1 MNNDF
6 LQKVNEEISVEE
18 NAQLTNP
25 DKMELA
31 PEVRAALIDEILD
44 LHHEYEYKS
53 TTYGVEK
60 VVDAWWENKGRAM
73 TQLFGNHPNYVPGKF
88 QIVFDSDYNREIDT
102 SIVLEF
108 LNWVFNRLIDNEES
122 YPKEVATY
130 EGCIGRVLLPDY
142 QSIHKINSVEV
153 VYLKT
158 AAFDKVHRFYSVFRR
173 ALELGKTHILTE
185 QAAQEIN
192 DEFPDIRAREGQKK
206 SRAIGKMCK
215 KLGIDKHPGYNR
227 EYAKLCDAVNPL
239 NIVRHTII
247 SWNPV
252 DYYTMSFG
260 NSWASCHTIDKKNIR
275 RGNENYSGC
284 YSGGTISYMLDGVSV
299 VFYTVDKQYDG
310 EEFELQDKINRCMF
324 HIDPRKEYFVQG
336 RVYPQDNDGENSIY
350 RSIRNIMQKI
360 ISDSWGVA
368 NLWQKP
374 LKGRS
379 NCEKVIC
386 HCGANYADYFN
397 YGNCNVS
404 LLAGKNINE
413 VRRIDVGH
421 SGICPCCGDE
431 HDEQETMTCAECFN
445 ERRTC
450 ADCGYSFNE
459 NDMYLIGDDYYCEDC
474 CSRCEECGDLCPNNE
489 LECISGFGSVC
500 DSCLENRDE
509 FEQCYWCDEWVRIG
523 TEDAVTTSDGTTFC
537 CGECARRGGY
547 VFVSETG
554 EYECKEDCSQC
565 EECGEYVLD
574 DDFDFEEGICCRC
587 VSEREDTQPLV
598 FSDEPIRLEDIA

>member
-18 NAQLTNP
+18 NARLTDP

-88 QIVFDSDYNREIDT
+88 QIVFDSDYNRKIDM
-102 SIVLEF
+102 SIVSEF
-108 LNWVFNRLIDNEES
+108 LAWVFDRLIDNEES
-122 YPKEVATY
+122 YPEEVATY
-130 EGCIGRVLLPDY
+130 KEWIGRRLRSGYD
-142 QSIHKINSVEV
+142 SIHKRKSGEV

-158 AAFDKVHRFYSVFRR
+158 EAFNKVHGFYSVFRR

-192 DEFPDIRAREGQKK
+192 DVFPDIRAREGQKK

-215 KLGIDKHPGYNR
+215 KLGIDKHPDYNR

-324 HIDPRKEYFVQG
+324 HAEINTKSCYCEKCGFDGDIPLVEDVNGKLKWQCPNCGNDDNTMMDIAFRVCGYIGTAKNGGNQG
-336 RVYPQDNDGENSIY
+336 RYGDIHDRVYHLD
-350 RSIRNIMQKI
+350 
-360 ISDSWGVA
+360 
-368 NLWQKP
+368 
-374 LKGRS
+374 
-379 NCEKVIC
+379 
-386 HCGANYADYFN
+386 
-397 YGNCNVS
+397 
-404 LLAGKNINE
+404 
-413 VRRIDVGH
+413 
-421 SGICPCCGDE
+421 
-431 HDEQETMTCAECFN
+431 
-445 ERRTC
+445 
-450 ADCGYSFNE
+450 
-459 NDMYLIGDDYYCEDC
+459 DM
-474 CSRCEECGDLCPNNE
+474 
-489 LECISGFGSVC
+489 
-500 DSCLENRDE
+500 
-509 FEQCYWCDEWVRIG
+509 
-523 TEDAVTTSDGTTFC
+523 
-537 CGECARRGGY
+537 
-547 VFVSETG
+547 
-554 EYECKEDCSQC
+554 EYEEK
-565 EECGEYVLD
+565 
-574 DDFDFEEGICCRC
+574 
-587 VSEREDTQPLV
+587 
-598 FSDEPIRLEDIA
+598 

>member
-6 LQKVNEEISVEE
+6 LKKVNEEISVEE
-18 NAQLTNP
+18 NARLTDP
-25 DKMELA
+25 SKMALV
-31 PEVRAALIDEILD
+31 PEVRSALINEILD
-44 LHHEYEYKS
+44 LHHEYGYKS
-53 TTYGVEK
+53 TVYGVEK

-88 QIVFDSDYNREIDT
+88 QIVFDSDYNREIDM
-102 SIVLEF
+102 SIVSEF
-108 LNWVFNRLIDNEES
+108 IHWVFDRLIDNEES
-122 YPKEVATY
+122 YPEEVATCDCGFGRQLGAGY
-130 EGCIGRVLLPDY
+130 DYMFKKKSEG
-142 QSIHKINSVEV
+142 K
-153 VYLKT
+153 VYLKIESCN
-158 AAFDKVHRFYSVFRR
+158 KINRFYSCFYS
-173 ALELGKTHILTE
+173 ALFSGKTHLLTE
-185 QAAQEIN
+185 QGAQKIN
-192 DEFPDIRAREGQKK
+192 AGFSDIRAREGQKK

-215 KLGIDKHPGYNR
+215 KLGIDKCPDYNR

-260 NSWASCHTIDKKNIR
+260 NSWASCHTIDKKNLR
-275 RGNENYSGC
+275 DGDENYSGC
-284 YSGGTISYMLDGVSV
+284 YSGGTISYMLDEVSV
-299 VFYTVDKQYDG
+299 VFYTVDKRYNG

-324 HIDPRKEYFVQG
+324 HIDPNKEYFVQG

-374 LKGRS
+374 LKGRG

-397 YGNCNVS
+397 YKNCNVS
-404 LLAGKNINE
+404 LLAGKDIDE
-413 VRRIDVGH
+413 VERIDVGH
-421 SGICPCCGDE
+421 SGICPCCGEE
-431 HDEQETMTCAECFN
+431 HDERETMTCAECFG

-450 ADCGYSFNE
+450 VDCGHSFNE
-459 NDMYLIGDDYYCEDC
+459 EDLYLIEDEFYCSDC
-474 CSRCEECGDLCPNNE
+474 CSRCYECGELYPNSE
-489 LECISGFGSVC
+489 LEYVSGFGQVC
-500 DSCLENRDE
+500 NNCLENGDE
-509 FEQCYWCDEWVRIG
+509 FEECYYCNDWVRIG
-523 TEDAVTTSDGTTFC
+523 AEDVVIASDGAIFC
-537 CGECARRGGY
+537 SHSCAERDGY
-547 VFVSETG
+547 VFVSESG
-554 EYECKEDCSQC
+554 EYEDRECCTHC

-574 DDFDFEEGICCRC
+574 DDFDFEEGMCCRC
-587 VSEREDTQPLV
+587 VSEREDIQTLT